1 MFAFTK
7 PLVAIAL
14 GATAIGGATWA
25 ATTGLGGLQMSPSSA
40 PVTSPWQGYSNDWD
54 NAGWQCI
61 SDGAS
66 HVVLI
71 GLKPTSSAWD
81 GMALAGCHNSWA
93 YPFLNATKYQQADSF
108 ERRYV
113 GVRLPRSPV
122 IE

>member
-7 PLVAIAL
+7 TLIALAL

-25 ATTGLGGLQMSPSSA
+25 ATTGLGGLQMSPASA
-40 PVTSPWQGYSNDWD
+40 PVAGPWQGYSIGWD

-61 SDGAS
+61 SDGAGPPI
-66 HVVLI
+66 LI
-71 GLKPTSSAWD
+71 GLQPASNDWD

-93 YPFLNATKYQQADSF
+93 YPFLSATKTQHAESF

-113 GVRLPRSPV
+113 GVRMPRRPV